1 MTDDQRTK
9 AERDDAVIA
18 ATRNRIENPPPPME
32 FESHTSS
39 IWPAGMVANNI
50 QYKLGYVDPFPE
62 AALRTIDRLRAR
74 VAELGAENARLRT
87 GLQAVFDIVEDGR
100 LIPELRAVLSRKG
113 E

>member
-1 MTDDQRTK
+1 MTDDPRTQ
-9 AERDDAVIA
+9 AEHDDAVIA
-18 ATRNRIENPPPPME
+18 AKRDRIENPPPME